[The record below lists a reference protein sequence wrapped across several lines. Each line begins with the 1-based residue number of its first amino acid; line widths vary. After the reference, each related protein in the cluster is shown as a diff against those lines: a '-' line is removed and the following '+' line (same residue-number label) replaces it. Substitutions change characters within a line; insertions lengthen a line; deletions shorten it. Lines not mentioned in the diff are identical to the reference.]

1 MNAPQAC
8 RAKGAYFGQWIVP
21 TTLTSSCLLHG
32 ILPAARGRDIDESL
46 KSSKDVGGGP
56 MKPIITTHDLTK
68 RFGDFAAVDH
78 INLEV
83 MKGEIFGFLGPNGA
97 GKSTT
102 IRMLTTL
109 SEPSGGTAE
118 VDGFDIR
125 TQADEVRRRIGLV
138 AEKIILYPRLT
149 AVENLMFF
157 GELYGISRA
166 ELTSRID
173 KLLEMVRLENF
184 KNTPVGG
191 YSSGMRQRLN
201 IVRGLLHD
209 PDILFLDEPTAL
221 LDPQSVR
228 FVRDLVKELNA
239 DGKTIILTTHIM
251 EEADELSHTVGII
264 DHGKLVA
271 VDETAFLKGKFKCE
285 TLEDVFLE
293 LTGKTLRDSASA
305 RVPMRMTM
313 GRA

>member
-1 MNAPQAC
+1 MEVGC
-8 RAKGAYFGQWIVP
+8 R
-21 TTLTSSCLLHG
+21 L
-32 ILPAARGRDIDESL
+32 DESL
-46 KSSKDVGGGP
+46 KSLGVLEGEP

-78 INLEV
+78 INLEI
-83 MKGEIFGFLGPNGA
+83 MKGEVFGFLGPNGA

-109 SEPSGGTAE
+109 TTPTEGTAE
-118 VDGFDIR
+118 VDGFDIG

-138 AEKIILYPRLT
+138 AEKLILYPRLT

-157 GELYGISRA
+157 GELYGMDKA
-166 ELTSRID
+166 QLVARID
-173 KLLEMVRLENF
+173 ELLRMVHLENF
-184 KNTPVGG
+184 KDLPTGG
-191 YSSGMRQRLN
+191 YSSGMRQRMN
-201 IVRGLLHD
+201 IIRGLLHD

-239 DGKTIILTTHIM
+239 KGKTIILTTHIM
-251 EEADELSHTVGII
+251 EEADELSNTVGII
-264 DHGKLVA
+264 DNGKMVA

-285 TLEDVFLE
+285 TLEEVFLE
-293 LTGKTLRDSASA
+293 LTGRTLRDSASS
-305 RVPMRMTM
+305 RVAMRRTM
-313 GRA
+313 GRV